1 MMPAFSATRKSILD
15 LCDAGDSDPPP
26 DQGSLRIS
34 IQGRSEMTMIVS
46 PRESR
51 APAIRPALWTMTRG
65 IAWVR
70 HQLRIRQDAAKLLA
84 LSDHLLADMGVRR
97 DQIGSAVRDAT
108 LSERTSR

>member
-26 DQGSLRIS
+26 DQGSLRIG

-51 APAIRPALWTMTRG
+51 APTIRPAIWTMTGG

-70 HQLRIRQDAAKLLA
+70 HRLRIRRDAAKLLA
-84 LSDHLLADMGVRR
+84 LSDHLLADMGIRR
-97 DQIGSAVRDAT
+97 DQVRHAVHDGY
-108 LSERTSR
+108 RTPQ